1 MVVTWYFAKKA
12 ISIWRSLLLQLWWF
26 IANWKQPRLRNHR
39 VSVKVKLNFTND
51 SNCIQKSPKMW
62 LLMCNQFQFPYKCYF
77 QTTLLSTASHRKRFE
92 ILFYFFFLKS
102 DTWAINNLDS
112 SEIYNIHHN
121 EFIDSKRLHLN
132 CLSISASNIQMS
144 FVEINFIKAFE
155 CDEKLQCKNFYEGL
169 LMVDIW
175 VLWDRN
181 LVAFSLLGVW
191 RAK

>member
-1 MVVTWYFAKKA
+1 LYTKITENVIINVQS
-12 ISIWRSLLLQLWWF
+12 ISIS
-26 IANWKQPRLRNHR
+26 IE
-39 VSVKVKLNFTND
+39 
-51 SNCIQKSPKMW
+51 M
-62 LLMCNQFQFPYKCYF
+62 
-77 QTTLLSTASHRKRFE
+77 LLSNHFVVYSKPQKTIWDF
-92 ILFYFFFLKS
+92 IFFFLKS

-112 SEIYNIHHN
+112 SEIFNIHHN

-181 LVAFSLLGVW
+181 LVAFRRMTCKIVTD
-191 RAK
+191 